1 MPTIRW
7 FFFSRHFAVSCNHMK
22 LRLTFLLILL
32 LPRLLAQQ
40 FFFRNYSAENG
51 LPFVQVACMHQDAK
65 GYLWSGGYGGLSQ
78 FDGKIFQNYNK
89 RDGLADQNVNAI
101 ATDDSG
107 RVFVGTNNGLSVL
120 KGRKFVNFQA
130 EERGKNFQ
138 VNSLC
143 KGFHYNM
150 YVGTNVGLFLFKN
163 DSLFPVKRLE
173 KVQINQVTNG
183 DTAKLYIATPEGLIL
198 FGHKTFERLSVANGL
213 PDNNVTCAVAFQNK
227 LVIGTLKG
235 LCVYDRTSKK
245 AVNYFVANGLIDD
258 HITALE
264 NQNNEVVWIGTNN
277 GLVQFDGKNFN
288 YVNVGISNNANQIRC
303 ILTDRENNTWL
314 GTHSGL
320 YRYRDKSF
328 TTFEP
333 GSLAGQAFV
342 YQVFRDRKRNL
353 WATSQND
360 GVFQINQEGVR
371 MFGSKE
377 GLTASTL
384 LSGIQDAYGRIY
396 FGADQGLYLY
406 NNGRFT
412 KLLFNTQLT
421 PPFNAIYEA
430 RDHTIW
436 IGGSNGIAS
445 LRWNNSK
452 TASVFYRI
460 NAPASFGVFAICEDK
475 NGNIYAGTYKA
486 GLYRLQADSMH
497 NISEPLRLNED
508 NFIGLRI
515 MNDKMICATLNGLL
529 VLDLSSNQTRRI
541 TELDGLNSDLIYSI
555 EISRDKKGLWA
566 GTNQGIARI
575 DLESLLN
582 NKKIVVRT
590 FGKQEGF
597 SGVECNSNGIWEDED
612 GTMWF
617 GTVSG
622 LVKHS
627 PREFKPNLLE
637 NATVIQQV
645 RLMNEDTLLRNGA
658 VLDSKL
664 NTITFYYRG
673 ICLTN
678 PDKVLYQKRL
688 DGLPAEKE
696 WSVPGPEDYIKY
708 TNLPPGDYVF
718 RVRSCNNEGVWN
730 SHEATFS
737 FSITA
742 PLYVRPWFILTLIL
756 LSVSIIYVLFLL
768 RLRYVQRRQRAEFER
783 KVEMS
788 KIELKALRAQMN
800 PHFVFNSLNAIQ
812 HYIFNTRSDEAVKY
826 LNKFAKLVRII
837 LNNSEKPTVTVGEDL
852 EALKLYLEL
861 EQMRFEGKFNYS
873 IAIDD
878 SVDPDYD
885 IMPPLLMQPY
895 VENAILHG
903 LNPSPK
909 KGHLTISLRSENN
922 FLICSIVDDGIGR
935 NKAAEIKRT
944 MPVSKHRSL
953 GMKITEDRLRILNE
967 IHHSRLSV
975 SITDLFE
982 NNEPVGTKV
991 ELFVPLA
998 G

>member
-1 MPTIRW
+1 MR
-7 FFFSRHFAVSCNHMK
+7 
-22 LRLTFLLILL
+22 LRLFVILL
-32 LPRLLAQQ
+32 LLQHLLLSQQ
-40 FFFRNYSAENG
+40 FFFRNYTAENG
-51 LPFVQVACMHQDAK
+51 LPFVQVACMHQDAR
-65 GYLWSGGYGGLSQ
+65 GYLWSGGYGGLSR
-78 FDGKIFQNYNK
+78 FDGKTFQNYNK
-89 RDGLADQNVNAI
+89 RDGLSDQNVNAI

-107 RVFVGTNNGLSVL
+107 RVFVGTNKGLGVLNGRTFLTVQP
-120 KGRKFVNFQA
+120 KDFK
-130 EERGKNFQ
+130 KNFQ

-143 KGFHYNM
+143 KGFHYSM
-150 YVGTNVGLFLFKN
+150 YVGTNKGLYLYKN
-163 DSLFPVKRLE
+163 DTLQLIQRIGYSN
-173 KVQINQVTNG
+173 INQVVVG
-183 DTAKLYIATPEGLIL
+183 DTTKLYISTPDGLIL
-198 FGHKTFERLSVANGL
+198 FGHKTFEKLTIANGL
-213 PDNNVTCAVAFQNK
+213 PDNNVTCATAFKNK
-227 LVIGTLKG
+227 LVIGTMKG
-235 LCVYDRTSKK
+235 LCVYDVATRK
-245 AVNYFVANGLIDD
+245 AINYFVENGLMDN

-264 NQNNEVVWIGTNN
+264 NQNNEVLWIGTNS
-277 GLVQFDGKNFN
+277 GLVQFDGKNFS
-288 YVNVGISNNANQIRC
+288 YVNVGISNNSNQIRC

-328 TTFEP
+328 TAFES
-333 GSLAGQAFV
+333 GSLPGQAFV
-342 YQVFRDRKRNL
+342 YQVFRDKNNNL
-353 WATSQND
+353 WATSQNE
-360 GVFQINQEGVR
+360 GVFQINRDGVNV
-371 MFGSKE
+371 FGSKQ

-384 LSGIQDAYGRIY
+384 ISGLEDKQGRIY
-396 FGADQGLYLY
+396 FGSDQGLFLF
-406 NNGRFT
+406 NAGRFT
-412 KLLFNTQLT
+412 KLSFNTQLA
-421 PPFNAIYEA
+421 PPYNALFEA
-430 RDHTIW
+430 SDHTIW

-445 LRWNNSK
+445 LKWNQSK
-452 TASVFYRI
+452 TVSVFYRI
-460 NAPASFGVFAICEDK
+460 TAPASFGVFAIGEDRK
-475 NGNIYAGTYKA
+475 GQIYAGTYKA
-486 GLYRLQADSMH
+486 GLFRLQGDSMV
-497 NISEPLRLNED
+497 NISDPLKLNED
-508 NFIGLRI
+508 NFIGIRI
-515 MNDKMICATLNGLL
+515 IDNKLIGATLNGIL
-529 VLDLSSNQTRRI
+529 VLDLTTNQTSRI

-575 DLESLLN
+575 DLELLL
-582 NKKIVVRT
+582 KTGKVQVRT

-597 SGVECNSNGIWEDED
+597 SGVECNTNGIWEDEN
-612 GTMWF
+612 GTIWF

-627 PREFKPNLLE
+627 PNEFKPNLLE
-637 NATVIQQV
+637 NRTSIQQI
-645 RLMNEDTLLRNGA
+645 RLMNEDTLLQNGA
-658 VLDSKL
+658 ILESKL

-673 ICLTN
+673 VCLTN

-688 DGLPAEKE
+688 DGLSSEKD
-696 WSVPGPEDYIKY
+696 WSTPGNEDYIKY
-708 TNLPPGDYVF
+708 TNLPPGEYTF

-730 SHEATFS
+730 ANEATFT
-737 FSITA
+737 FTITT
-742 PLYVRPWFILTLIL
+742 PWYLKPWFVIGLFVVII
-756 LSVSIIYVLFLL
+756 SVIYTLFLL
-768 RLRYVQRRQRAEFER
+768 RLRYVQRRQRADYER

-826 LNKFAKLVRII
+826 LNKFAKLVRVI
-837 LNNSEKPTVTVGEDL
+837 LNNSEKPTVTVGEDI

-861 EQMRFEGKFNYS
+861 EQMRFEGKFDYT
-873 IAIDD
+873 IHVDD

-909 KGHLTISLRSENN
+909 KGHLTISLHSENN

-935 NKAAEIKRT
+935 NRAAEIKRT

-975 SITDLFE
+975 TITDLFD
-982 NNEPVGTKV
+982 NNQPIGTKV